1 MNDFPRYWPLTVFLF
16 LVHQAAFPQGGPV
29 VLNGYAQGTTYQV
42 KYFDKEHRNFGK
54 AVDSLLTEFDKA
66 LSTYRPDSELSLF
79 NLSHAIRFQSP
90 YFYPVLKKSEE
101 VYKTT
106 EGLFDPTVM
115 PLVEAY
121 GFGPKGRKAAVA
133 FDLDSVMQLVGFR
146 QISFDSVSVRKS
158 KEGVRLDF
166 NAIAQGYSVDVIC
179 DFLHSAGISDYL
191 VEVGGELRGSGSK
204 PDGSAWVVGISD
216 PLKPSDLLATVK
228 IENRAMATSGNYRN
242 RYEKD
247 GISYTHIINPID
259 GKPGISDILSVT
271 VFADDAMTADAF
283 ATACLLMGIDKLK
296 EKLPGLPGLGIFAVY
311 VMPNG
316 ETDTYISEDLLPFVS
331 KKER

>member
-1 MNDFPRYWPLTVFLF
+1 MDSSARLF
-16 LVHQAAFPQGGPV
+16 LLLLLVCHSLGSVAQSGLV
-29 VLNGYAQGTTYQV
+29 TLTGYAQGTTYQV
-42 KYFDKEHRNFGK
+42 KYADKNARNFGK
-54 AVDSLLTEFDKA
+54 AVDSLLVDFDKA

-101 VYKTT
+101 VYQAT

-121 GFGPKGRKAAVA
+121 GFGPKGRKGATG

-146 QISFDSVSVRKS
+146 QVSFDSVSVRKS

-179 DFLHSAGISDYL
+179 DFLHSMGVADYL
-191 VEVGGELRGSGSK
+191 VEVGGELRGSGTK

-216 PLKPSDLLATVK
+216 PLKPSELLATVK

-242 RYEKD
+242 HYEKD
-247 GISYTHIINPID
+247 GVVYTHIINPIS
-259 GKPGISDILSVT
+259 GKPGVSDILSVT

-283 ATACLLMGIDKLK
+283 ATACLLMGIDRLK
-296 EKLPGLPGLGIFAVY
+296 EKLPDLPELDVFACYSTSEGRPGIY
-311 VMPNG
+311 V
-316 ETDTYISEDLLPFVS
+316 SERLKPFVS
-331 KKER
+331 MNSR

>member
-1 MNDFPRYWPLTVFLF
+1 MDSSVRFL
-16 LVHQAAFPQGGPV
+16 LLV
-29 VLNGYAQGTTYQV
+29 VLFWYPQVSRGQGELKTLTGYAQGTTYQL
-42 KYFDKEHRNFGK
+42 KYVDEKGRNFGK
-54 AVDSLLTEFDKA
+54 AVDSLLAEFDKA

-101 VYKTT
+101 VYEAT

-121 GFGPKGRKAAVA
+121 GFGPKGRKAAA
-133 FDLDSVMQLVGFR
+133 GFDLDSVMQLVGFR
-146 QISFDSVSVRKS
+146 QISFDSTSVRKS

-179 DFLHSAGISDYL
+179 DFLHSAGVTDYL

-216 PLKPSDLLATVK
+216 PLKPSDLLATVR

-242 RYEKD
+242 YYEKD
-247 GISYTHIINPID
+247 GVSYTHIINPIN

-271 VFADDAMTADAF
+271 VFASDAMTADAF
-283 ATACLLMGIDKLK
+283 ATACILMGIDRLK
-296 EKLPGLPGLGIFAVY
+296 EKLPGLPGLGVFAVY
-311 VMPNG
+311 VLPNG
-316 ETDTYISEDLLPFVS
+316 KTDTYISEDLLPFVS
-331 KKER
+331 EKER